1 MTTVRQIN
9 NSFPIT
15 YPYAVLLFKDGTF
28 MPPTVPR
35 AQRHAMTQKLGPF
48 PYGEIVKM
56 AKQGPRGLGRGK
68 KTIMGVFCLFTGE
81 FQTLKPYAIDTEHF
95 LGGIHAWM
103 DQDNKQTK

>member
-9 NSFPIT
+9 NSFPIA

-35 AQRHAMTQKLGPF
+35 AQRYSKTQELGPL
-48 PYGEIVKM
+48 PYGEIVRM
-56 AKQGPRGLGRGK
+56 AKGSSRGLGRGK

-81 FQTLKPYAIDTEHF
+81 FQTPKPYAIDTDSF
-95 LGGIHAWM
+95 LDGIHAWM
-103 DQDNKQTK
+103 DQENK